1 MNRRQKTIL
10 RDFATVIVITAIA
23 VVAMIIFKDFVNRS
37 EAMRAMEDLGQRVL
51 KYRQK
56 HGSVPSKSW
65 VDRQR
70 ENLPGNVRLGNLQY
84 RARWIDFDSTP
95 DEILAYTEINYHSLL
110 VGKGYVV
117 LRLGAV
123 LKDDGRAEWMGKQE
137 FDTLLPEQQ
146 RQMETGT
153 LQQ

>member
-1 MNRRQKTIL
+1 M
-10 RDFATVIVITAIA
+10 VITAIA
-23 VVAMIIFKDFVNRS
+23 VVAMINFKDFVNRS
-37 EAMRAMEDLGQRVL
+37 EAMRAMEHLRRRV
-51 KYRQK
+51 KQYRERY
-56 HGSVPSKSW
+56 GSVPSGAW

>member
-1 MNRRQKTIL
+1 MNRRQRTIL
-10 RDFATVIVITAIA
+10 RDFATIIVITAIA
-23 VVAMIIFKDFVNRS
+23 VVAMINFKDFVNRS
-37 EAMRAMEDLGQRVL
+37 EAMRAMEHLRRRVRQ
-51 KYRQK
+51 YRDE
-56 HGSVPSKSW
+56 HGSVPPKSW

-84 RARWIDFDSTP
+84 RAQWIDFESTP
-95 DEILAYTEINYHSLL
+95 DEILAYTERNYRFRL

-123 LKDDGRAEWMGKQE
+123 LKDDGRVEWMGKQE

-146 RQMETGT
+146 RQMETET

>member
-1 MNRRQKTIL
+1 MNRRQRAIL
-10 RDFATVIVITAIA
+10 INFMIVIVITAIA
-23 VVAMIIFKDFVNRS
+23 VVAMINFKDFVNRS
-37 EAMRAMEDLGQRVL
+37 EAMRAMEHLRRRV
-51 KYRQK
+51 KQYQDER
-56 HGSVPSKSW
+56 GSVPPKSW

-95 DEILAYTEINYHSLL
+95 DEILAYTERNYHSLL
-110 VGKGYVV
+110 VGKGYIV

-123 LKDDGRAEWMGKQE
+123 LKDEGRVEWMDKQE
-137 FDTLLPEQQ
+137 FETLLAQQ
-146 RQMETGT
+146 QSQMEIET